1 MTQPSGSLARRFLIA
16 SALIALSLA
25 AAFGILEVGLRLF
38 YPMSDFL
45 WQWDERIGMKL
56 IPGKQGRSV
65 RPGSFD
71 VAVSVNAD
79 GFRDRDHAVAKPAGG
94 FRIVLLGDSFVEAIQ
109 VRFEDSVGA
118 VLQQR
123 LERSRGRVETMNFGV
138 SGSGTARQYLALRE
152 YALRYRPDLVLL
164 FFVGND
170 VSDNSPRLKGAP
182 YFPYPRLSGAGN
194 LLRDSAGE
202 PLFTTFAAPEARLAL
217 PDAVKHH
224 WKTYRF
230 LRQLAD
236 RSAPVARSGLGYYEL
251 YRRDPRPA
259 WAEAWSTTE
268 QLILATR
275 DLAQAHNAGFGVVL
289 VPAAWEV
296 YPEQWKQIISR
307 VPGASDAAIDPDY
320 PSRRLKQFLHANGV
334 RVFDLLDDFRRQA
347 AGLAPLYIP
356 EDAHWTA
363 AGHRL
368 AAELLAEALAHGA
381 NPPALSESRPAP

>member
-1 MTQPSGSLARRFLIA
+1 MRQPGGSRGRRFLVA
-16 SALIALSLA
+16 SGLVALSLA
-25 AAFGILEVGLRLF
+25 LAFAVLEAALRLF

-65 RPGSFD
+65 RPGAFD

-79 GFRDRDHAVAKPAGG
+79 GFRDRDHAVKKPAGAY
-94 FRIVLLGDSFVEAIQ
+94 RIALLGDSFVEAIQ
-109 VRFEDSVGA
+109 VRFEDSIGA
-118 VLQQR
+118 LLQQR
-123 LERSRGRVETMNFGV
+123 LERSRGGVETMNFGV

-170 VSDNSPRLKGAP
+170 VSDNSPRLKGAS
-182 YFPYPRLSGAGN
+182 YFPYPRLSGEGK
-194 LLRDSAGE
+194 LLRDGAGE
-202 PLFTTFAAPEARLAL
+202 PLFTTFAAPEAKLAL

-236 RSAPVARSGLGYYEL
+236 RSAPVAPKGLGYYEL
-251 YRRDPRPA
+251 YRRDPQPA
-259 WAEAWSTTE
+259 WAEAWSATE
-268 QLILATR
+268 QLMLASR
-275 DLAQAHNAGFGVVL
+275 DLASAHGARFAMVL

-296 YPEQWKQIISR
+296 YADQWQQ
-307 VPGASDAAIDPDY
+307 VLNQMPGASDTVIDPDY
-320 PSRRLKQFLHANGV
+320 PSRRLKEFLHANGV
-334 RVFDLLDDFRRQA
+334 TVFDLLGDFRARA

-356 EDAHWTA
+356 EDAHWTP

-368 AAELLAEALAHGA
+368 AAELLAEAIARGL
-381 NPPALSESRPAP
+381 ETRPAP